1 MKQQK
6 ILMDKKSQE
15 IFEKGD
21 ITKETKLLMKY
32 GELVASDVIKVIAQV
47 EDINSENA
55 SYIDIFRLNDDNSE
69 LEFMCRRTENY
80 YK

>member
-1 MKQQK
+1 MKKQK

-32 GELVASDVIKVIAQV
+32 GELISSDVVKVIAQV
-47 EDINSENA
+47 EDVNSEHA
-55 SYIDIFRLNDDNSE
+55 SYIDVYRLSDDNSE
-69 LEFMCRRTENY
+69 LIFICRRTENY
-80 YK
+80 YT

>member
-21 ITKETKLLMKY
+21 ISKETKLLMKY
-32 GELVASDVIKVIAQV
+32 GELILSDTIRVIAQV
-47 EDINSENA
+47 ESIYSEYA
-55 SYIDIFRLNDDNSE
+55 SYIDVYRLSDDNSE
-69 LEFMCRRTENY
+69 LTFICRRTENY
-80 YK
+80 YT